1 MKKSVFSLILIVLIS
16 QILFGQEYNVY
27 KPKIDTAFVSSYLGY
42 EKKIAVILPDD
53 WQGNNQKKY
62 PLIIIFDKQNQ
73 RSHNQIIHTIDYLT
87 AAEQM
92 PRSIIISIES
102 DNSKRIDEAKSFKS
116 SLSGKAHLNEK
127 YLFNEIIKLAE
138 TKFKASQFRVLIGH
152 SWYGHFTT
160 TMFTKNINN
169 LTAVIALDPFFNQ
182 KNVSLID
189 SISALDKLTMPH
201 TKYYRYAIG
210 KDYPEDYKAIEQVQ
224 NDITNTK
231 ININGTYFPNA
242 FHNAIPGLGIGKALY
257 DIFEYWSIQ
266 QYTFFNASNKQAD
279 LFTELKN
286 NMINHYGHNLH
297 FSIGVLNGK
306 GWGFYNDKD
315 YQKAIDVWNELIS
328 QYPSFSEAYLYIIDA
343 QKQLN
348 LDTSN
353 TIIKFKDSLQRS
365 LFYSYEEKKELLT
378 ELN

>member
-1 MKKSVFSLILIVLIS
+1 
-16 QILFGQEYNVY
+16 
-27 KPKIDTAFVSSYLGY
+27 
-42 EKKIAVILPDD
+42 
-53 WQGNNQKKY
+53 
-62 PLIIIFDKQNQ
+62 
-73 RSHNQIIHTIDYLT
+73 
-87 AAEQM
+87 M

-169 LTAVIALDPFFNQ
+169 VTAVIALDPFFNQ

-210 KDYPEDYKAIEQVQ
+210 KDYPDDYKAIEQVQ

-286 NMINHYGHNLH
+286 NMTNHYGHNLH